1 MTSVLAGS
9 LLAGIYFYTLN
20 KTAFRGSYRSLSSGL
35 FWGLGGF
42 SLRIFSMILIF
53 LCLTRFSTLNISWV
67 LMAFTIT
74 FPVFLFQAAGKI
86 VLSDLKKLAQPSRR
100 I

>member
-1 MTSVLAGS
+1 M
-9 LLAGIYFYTLN
+9 AGIYFYTLN
-20 KTAFRGSYRSLSSGL
+20 KTALRGSDHSLSSGL

-42 SLRIFSMILIF
+42 ALRIFLVILIF
-53 LCLTRFSTLNISWV
+53 WGLARFSALNISGV
-67 LMAFTIT
+67 ILAFIVT

-86 VLSDLKKLAQPSRR
+86 VLSDLKKLGQPSRR

>member
-1 MTSVLAGS
+1 
-9 LLAGIYFYTLN
+9 
-20 KTAFRGSYRSLSSGL
+20 
-35 FWGLGGF
+35 
-42 SLRIFSMILIF
+42 MILIF